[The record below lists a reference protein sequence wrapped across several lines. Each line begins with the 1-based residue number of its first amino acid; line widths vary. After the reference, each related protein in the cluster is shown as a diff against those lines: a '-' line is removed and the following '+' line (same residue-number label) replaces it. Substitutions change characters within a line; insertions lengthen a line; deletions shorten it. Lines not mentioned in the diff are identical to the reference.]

1 MQRSFITKL
10 LRFALIFVALA
21 IFIFPIIWMFSTS
34 FKEEVDAFR
43 YPPVITSNPPTLV
56 NYRAVIQSE
65 FPLYILNSV
74 IICSVTV
81 TISIVLG
88 APASYALSRYNFKNK
103 RSIANWILTTRMAPP
118 VAVALPMF
126 LLMKFFNLL
135 DTRLSLVILYTTFNL
150 SFVIWLMRG
159 FFEEIPKEL
168 DEAALIDGCSP
179 ARAFFRIVLPLVA
192 PGLAAVAI
200 FCFIFSW
207 NEFFYALIM
216 THSRSRT
223 VPVGVQGFIGLYGI
237 KWGEMTAAAS
247 LATVP
252 ILAFAIVTQKHLVRG
267 LTLGAVK

>member
-1 MQRSFITKL
+1 
-10 LRFALIFVALA
+10 VA
-21 IFIFPIIWMFSTS
+21 
-34 FKEEVDAFR
+34 V
-43 YPPVITSNPPTLV
+43 
-56 NYRAVIQSE
+56 
-65 FPLYILNSV
+65 
-74 IICSVTV
+74 
-81 TISIVLG
+81 SIVLG
-88 APASYALSRYNFKNK
+88 APASYALSRYNFRRK
-103 RSIANWILTTRMAPP
+103 RSVSNWILTTRMAPP

-135 DTRLSLVILYTTFNL
+135 DTRLSLIILYTTFNL

-159 FFEEIPKEL
+159 FFEEIPREL

-179 ARAFFRIVLPLVA
+179 VNAFVRIVLPLVA

-216 THSRSRT
+216 THSKSRT

-252 ILAFAIVTQKHLVRG
+252 ILAFAIATQKHLVRG
-267 LTLGAVK
+267 LTLGAIK

>member
-1 MQRSFITKL
+1 MNGAR
-10 LRFALIFVALA
+10 RFKVFRFMAIYIALA
-21 IFIFPIIWMFSTS
+21 AFMFPILWMFSTS
-34 FKEEVDAFR
+34 FKKEIDAFR
-43 YPPVITSNPPTLV
+43 YPPVLISEPTVSNYKSVLK
-56 NYRAVIQSE
+56 SE

-74 IICSVTV
+74 VICSVTV
-81 TISIVLG
+81 LISIVLG
-88 APASYALSRYNFKNK
+88 APASYALSRYNFKSK
-103 RSIANWILTTRMAPP
+103 RSISNWILTTRMAPP

-135 DTRLSLVILYTTFNL
+135 DTRLSLIILYTTFNL

-159 FFEEIPKEL
+159 FFEEIPREL

-179 ARAFFRIVLPLVA
+179 AKAFLRIVLPLVA

-216 THSRSRT
+216 THSKSRT

-252 ILAFAIVTQKHLVRG
+252 IFAFAIATQKHLVRG